1 MGTGQPFGAPAW
13 NAPAMGAMTPMGQNP
28 MVNNPFG
35 NPFQTAPSTMPGAMQ
50 TPLVMSNQMQQQPV
64 NSSAVNGSNNPFD
77 LF

>member
-13 NAPAMGAMTPMGQNP
+13 NAPVMAPMGQNP
-28 MVNNPFG
+28 MMNNPFG
-35 NPFQTAPSTMPGAMQ
+35 NPFQAAPMPGAMQ

-64 NSSAVNGSNNPFD
+64 NSSAVNASNNPFD